1 MNKLITSDKNKCNN
15 PPQTPSCCQLKNDYK
30 SFVSLFC
37 AQNYEA
43 VYMSLGIVVGHTVL
57 ILFLFHLY
65 CKAKH
70 KIQKIRDPPIKDTS
84 NPTYCIL
91 TFYQI
96 EACLYSVLF
105 LGLMSLYR
113 ISEIVVGDKYF
124 ELYYGGFQM
133 KNGGCSKDDSYGFMI
148 FTKKLLLLT
157 CDLFAKILILLQIF
171 EWKVMLFLI

>member
-37 AQNYEA
+37 AENYEA

-70 KIQKIRDPPIKDTS
+70 KI
-84 NPTYCIL
+84 
-91 TFYQI
+91 
-96 EACLYSVLF
+96 
-105 LGLMSLYR
+105 
-113 ISEIVVGDKYF
+113 
-124 ELYYGGFQM
+124 
-133 KNGGCSKDDSYGFMI
+133 
-148 FTKKLLLLT
+148 
-157 CDLFAKILILLQIF
+157 
-171 EWKVMLFLI
+171 